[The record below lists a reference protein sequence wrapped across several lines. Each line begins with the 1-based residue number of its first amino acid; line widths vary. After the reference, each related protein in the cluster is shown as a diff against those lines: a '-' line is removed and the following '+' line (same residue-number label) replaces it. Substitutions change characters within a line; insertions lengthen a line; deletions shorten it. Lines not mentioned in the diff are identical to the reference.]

1 MAHFVNVAAEEY
13 IDLDLDLHVSISSIN
28 SVSKGALGTEEF
40 DSEPIEKQILI
51 LGETGVGKSY
61 LINALFGNT
70 LDIKAQVSRD
80 VKAQSHE
87 PIVKHTAQVM
97 CKVEESFTCTKLTI
111 YDTRGF
117 ADPTHKDE
125 ALFKNYTKMID
136 IDKLDAVYICH
147 RISGRF
153 NDSSVRFA
161 ELLAK
166 HFFKENEVIW
176 SKCILVL
183 TQANLFEIEE
193 EDDDDDDNDDN
204 KKMCAALRMLESMK
218 QWSLAFD
225 EALVQLV
232 PKKIYLQ
239 IPVCVA
245 GSKRNVKLP
254 VRDDW
259 VEELLHAT
267 LQKCYN
273 KTREIKAINQSKRD
287 SVGRSIIAGGA
298 IGAGVA
304 ATLLPV
310 VGLPLGLTIGALIG
324 WKYGEKSAGKEAQK
338 KIQELIET

>member
-1 MAHFVNVAAEEY
+1 MAHYVNVAAEEY
-13 IDLDLDLHVSISSIN
+13 MDLGYDVSISSI
-28 SVSKGALGTEEF
+28 SSYSRGTVGTEEF
-40 DSEPIEKQILI
+40 DSEPVKKQILI

-61 LINALFGNT
+61 LINALFGDT
-70 LDIKAQVSRD
+70 IDVKAQVSRD

-87 PIVKHTAQVM
+87 PIVKHTAEVM
-97 CKVEESFTCTKLTI
+97 CKVEESFTCTKFTI

-117 ADPTHKDE
+117 ADPTHKDK

-166 HFFKENEVIW
+166 HFLKDNEVIW

-183 TQANLFEIEE
+183 TQANLFELE
-193 EDDDDDDNDDN
+193 EDDDDDDSD
-204 KKMCAALRMLESMK
+204 MRAALRMLESMK

-232 PKKIYLQ
+232 SKKIYLQ
-239 IPVCVA
+239 IPVCVV

-254 VRDDW
+254 VTNDW
-259 VEELLHAT
+259 IEELLHVT

-273 KTREIKAINQSKRD
+273 KTREIKKINLKKRG
-287 SVGRSIIAGGA
+287 SIGRSIIAGGA

-304 ATLLPV
+304 GTLLPL
-310 VGLPLGLTIGALIG
+310 VGLPLGLTIGALVG
-324 WKYGEKSAGKEAQK
+324 WKYGEKTAEKEAQK
-338 KIQELIET
+338 KIQELIEN

>member
-1 MAHFVNVAAEEY
+1 MAHYVNAAAEEY
-13 IDLDLDLHVSISSIN
+13 DCVSISSIN
-28 SVSKGALGTEEF
+28 SFSKGTIGTEEF
-40 DSEPIEKQILI
+40 DTKPVEKQILI

-61 LINALFGNT
+61 LINALFGAT
-70 LDIKAQVSRD
+70 IDTKAQVSRD

-87 PIVKHTAQVM
+87 PIVKHTAEVN

-117 ADPTHKDE
+117 ADPTHKDKT
-125 ALFKNYTKMID
+125 LFKNYTKMID

-166 HFFKENEVIW
+166 HFLKKNEVIW

-193 EDDDDDDNDDN
+193 DDDDDDNNDD
-204 KKMCAALRMLESMK
+204 KKMHTAIRMLESMK

-225 EALVQLV
+225 EVLVQLV
-232 PKKIYLQ
+232 PKKVYLQ

-245 GSKRNVKLP
+245 GRAQTRSKPNVKLP
-254 VRDDW
+254 VTDDW
-259 VEELLHAT
+259 TEELLHAT

-273 KTREIKAINQSKRD
+273 KTREIKAIDRSRKD
-287 SVGRSIIAGGA
+287 SIGRSIIAGGA
-298 IGAGVA
+298 IGASVA
-304 ATLLPV
+304 GTLLPL

-324 WKYGEKSAGKEAQK
+324 WKYGEKSAEEEAQK
-338 KIQELIET
+338 KIQELMNKN

>member
-1 MAHFVNVAAEEY
+1 MAHYVNVAAEEY
-13 IDLDLDLHVSISSIN
+13 MDLEYDRVSISSIN
-28 SVSKGALGTEEF
+28 SFSRGTIGTEEF
-40 DSEPIEKQILI
+40 DSEPVNKQILI

-61 LINALFGNT
+61 LINALFGDT
-70 LDIKAQVSRD
+70 IDVKAQVSRD

-87 PIVKHTAQVM
+87 PIVKHTAEVM

-117 ADPTHKDE
+117 ADPTHKDK

-136 IDKLDAVYICH
+136 IHKLDAVYICH

-166 HFFKENEVIW
+166 HFLKDNEVIW

-183 TQANLFEIEE
+183 TQANLFDL
-193 EDDDDDDNDDN
+193 EDDDDEIDDDSD
-204 KKMCAALRMLESMK
+204 MRPALRMLESMK

-232 PKKIYLQ
+232 SKKIYLQ

-254 VRDDW
+254 VTNDW
-259 VEELLHAT
+259 IEELLHAT

-273 KTREIKAINQSKRD
+273 KTREIKKINLKKRG
-287 SVGRSIIAGGA
+287 SIERSIIAGGA

-304 ATLLPV
+304 GTLLPL
-310 VGLPLGLTIGALIG
+310 VGLPLGLTIGALAG
-324 WKYGEKSAGKEAQK
+324 WKYGEKSAEKEAKK
-338 KIQELIET
+338 KIQELIEN

>member
-1 MAHFVNVAAEEY
+1 MAHFANTSANTVAADESKEELNP
-13 IDLDLDLHVSISSIN
+13 ISFSTVNTGSIPQ
-28 SVSKGALGTEEF
+28 EF
-40 DSEPIEKQILI
+40 ESEPVEKQILI

-61 LINALFGNT
+61 LINALFGAT
-70 LDIKAQVSRD
+70 IDVKAQVSRD
-80 VKAQSHE
+80 VIAQSHE
-87 PIVKHTAQVM
+87 PIVKHTAEVM
-97 CKVEESFTCTKLTI
+97 CQIEEKIASTKFII

-117 ADPTHKDE
+117 ADPTHKDK
-125 ALFKNYTKMID
+125 ALFKNYSKVID

-166 HFFKENEVIW
+166 HFLKDNEVIW

-183 TQANLFEIEE
+183 TQANLFDLEK
-193 EDDDDDDNDDN
+193 DDDEDEIGDNN
-204 KKMCAALRMLESMK
+204 MHAALRMLESMK

-254 VRDDW
+254 VTDDW
-259 VEELLHAT
+259 IEELLHAT

-273 KTREIKAINQSKRD
+273 KAREIKAINRSKRD
-287 SVGRSIIAGGA
+287 SIGRSIIAGGA
-298 IGAGVA
+298 IGAGVG

-310 VGLPLGLTIGALIG
+310 VGLPFGLTIGALIG
-324 WKYGEKSAGKEAQK
+324 WKYGEKSAEEEATK
-338 KIQELIET
+338 KIQELMNKN

>member
-1 MAHFVNVAAEEY
+1 MAYVAAEEY
-13 IDLDLDLHVSISSIN
+13 IGLDQVSISSIN
-28 SVSKGALGTEEF
+28 SVSRGALGTEEF
-40 DSEPIEKQILI
+40 DSEPVEKQILI

-61 LINALFGNT
+61 LINALFGAT
-70 LDIKAQVSRD
+70 IDIKAQVSRD

-87 PIVKHTAQVM
+87 PIVKHTAEVN

-117 ADPTHKDE
+117 ADPTHKDT

-193 EDDDDDDNDDN
+193 DDDDDDDDDDNNDDN
-204 KKMCAALRMLESMK
+204 KMRTALRMLESMK

-254 VRDDW
+254 VTDDW
-259 VEELLHAT
+259 TEELLHAT

-273 KTREIKAINQSKRD
+273 KTREIKAINRSKRD
-287 SVGRSIIAGGA
+287 SIGRSIIAGGA

-304 ATLLPV
+304 GTLLPL
-310 VGLPLGLTIGALIG
+310 VGLPFGLTIGALIG
-324 WKYGEKSAGKEAQK
+324 WKYGEKSAEEEATK
-338 KIQELIET
+338 KIQELMNKN